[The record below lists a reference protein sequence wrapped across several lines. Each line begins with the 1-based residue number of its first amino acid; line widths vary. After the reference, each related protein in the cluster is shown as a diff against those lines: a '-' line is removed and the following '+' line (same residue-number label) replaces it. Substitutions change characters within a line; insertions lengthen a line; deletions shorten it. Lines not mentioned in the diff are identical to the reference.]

1 MDALVPR
8 ALASNLSW
16 KVLGVTVAHFAIP
29 KQNAASVIGEL
40 DFFCSGRL
48 IVEREMERA
57 GTIEFS
63 HAFADKVLRAG
74 VSRVFLT
81 VLDWIGDSDFRWQ

>member
-1 MDALVPR
+1 M
-8 ALASNLSW
+8 
-16 KVLGVTVAHFAIP
+16 LGVTIAYFAIP
-29 KQNAASVIGEL
+29 KQNAAAVIGEL
-40 DFFCSGRL
+40 DFFRPGRL

-57 GTIEFS
+57 CAIELS

>member
-1 MDALVPR
+1 
-8 ALASNLSW
+8 
-16 KVLGVTVAHFAIP
+16 VLGVTIAHFAIP
-29 KQNAASVIGEL
+29 EQYAASVICEF
-40 DFFCSGRL
+40 DFFRSGRL

-57 GTIEFS
+57 CAIEFS

>member
-1 MDALVPR
+1 
-8 ALASNLSW
+8 
-16 KVLGVTVAHFAIP
+16 
-29 KQNAASVIGEL
+29 
-40 DFFCSGRL
+40 L

-57 GTIEFS
+57 GAIELS